1 MCTPGYRLSA
11 CSRHGQSVE
20 EYRKNGIE
28 ITVYLYCDSLVENS
42 TRTGSTGTA
51 VGLNLGLGLGLS
63 LGLGL
68 NLMRYKLDALLLSM
82 RYICTMRYLAY
93 MWTTRSGVR

>member
-1 MCTPGYRLSA
+1 MRFLLTHERIIIYCTRAHLMCTLGYRLSA

-51 VGLNLGLGLGLS
+51 E
-63 LGLGL
+63 
-68 NLMRYKLDALLLSM
+68 
-82 RYICTMRYLAY
+82 
-93 MWTTRSGVR
+93 